1 MFTVKLATGK
11 TFTATA
17 VEEVYGLDSL
27 GLTLRVEATPA
38 ANPLAWYLGLLQ
50 EEGALDNIQV
60 LLGEKPCLEAAGYSK
75 IHFLS
80 QRLLPTGDKQLSLSL
95 SRPEAAANTGPEGPG
110 GN

>member
-1 MFTVKLATGK
+1 MFTVKLATCK

-27 GLTLRVEATPA
+27 GLTLRMEATPA
-38 ANPLAWYLGLLQ
+38 AHPLAWYLGLLQ

-75 IHFLS
+75 INFLS
-80 QRLLPTGDKQLSLSL
+80 QRLLPTGDKQISLSL
-95 SRPEAAANTGPEGPG
+95 SKSETPDGSVQEES
-110 GN
+110 

>member
-38 ANPLAWYLGLLQ
+38 AHPLAWYLGLLQ
-50 EEGALDNIQV
+50 EEGALGSLAV
-60 LLGEKPCLEAAGYSK
+60 SVGGKTCLEAAGYSK

-80 QRLLPTGDKQLSLSL
+80 QRLLPTGDKQISLSL
-95 SRPEAAANTGPEGPG
+95 SKSETPDGSVQEEP
-110 GN
+110 